1 MEEDERS
8 EFMKH
13 VDYMVSD
20 VEGKIKKLDENPDL
34 MDNET
39 LMKIEKVINDG
50 EQNMRDTGY
59 PEEYIQKF
67 EKLLSERI
75 QSLDDAELEIGEIQ
89 ADNFGSKIVKYIEST
104 REKGKREG
112 IITHVE
118 RQEKMKNMGMFKKI
132 IYRINNYLDD
142 LVEEAEEQEPANL
155 NMYKRLSRWMKI
167 KLFKNLESGEKRI
180 SEKQTNMISKMIS
193 KMIPETRSNKIKA
206 LLLIIAGLVTSLGLL
221 IKLHKT
227 HHIIPKKKGHRVS
240 QGTHSESPM
249 GHELH
254 EHREHHNNN
263 SY

>member
-20 VEGKIKKLDENPDL
+20 VEDKIKKIEENPDV
-34 MDNET
+34 DYGET
-39 LMKIEKVINDG
+39 LIKIEQIINKT
-50 EQNMRDTGY
+50 EKEMEEKGY
-59 PEEYIQKF
+59 PKEFIQSV
-67 EKLLSERI
+67 EKLLSDRVSKLI
-75 QSLDDAELEIGEIQ
+75 DTDLEIDDIEE
-89 ADNFGSKIVKYIEST
+89 DNFGSKIVKYIEST
-104 REKGKREG
+104 KEKGKRESMQ
-112 IITHVE
+112 TYVE

-240 QGTHSESPM
+240 QRDT
-249 GHELH
+249 L
-254 EHREHHNNN
+254 
-263 SY
+263 